1 MFAMSTVTEIL
12 HEIEALPTE
21 ERWQV
26 LKQTREMLESE
37 IPDSFK
43 EGMSAIARG
52 DIVDL
57 SEVMQDLKTEFES
70 DE

>member
-1 MFAMSTVTEIL
+1 VSTVTEIL

-37 IPDSFK
+37 IPENFK
-43 EGMSAIARG
+43 EGMAAIARG
-52 DIVDL
+52 DTVDL
-57 SEVMQDLKTEFES
+57 KEVMQDLKAEFES

>member
-1 MFAMSTVTEIL
+1 MSGMSTVTEIL

-26 LKQTREMLESE
+26 LKQTREMLEAD
-37 IPDSFK
+37 IPESFK
-43 EGMSAIARG
+43 EGMAAIARG
-52 DIVDL
+52 DTADL
-57 SEVMQDLKTEFES
+57 DEVMQDLKAEFES